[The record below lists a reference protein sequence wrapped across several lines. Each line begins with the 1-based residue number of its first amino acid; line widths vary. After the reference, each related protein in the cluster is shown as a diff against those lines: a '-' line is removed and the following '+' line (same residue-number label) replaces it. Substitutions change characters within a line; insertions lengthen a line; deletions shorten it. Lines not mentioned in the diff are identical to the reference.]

1 MGSLVPVNDWS
12 IRGAIEGDEAREGA
26 RQLAEQ
32 PSDVGSFLKEA
43 PETEAPA
50 PASAPGKDWTGA
62 VLLVQEAAEAIRL
75 GKERAAELEE
85 EAIQQ
90 AKQHHADLKAL
101 HAELTN
107 AREEIEAANARTRA
121 AEQALWEANEWL
133 EKLDGAIF
141 SSFANVRRAS

>member
-12 IRGAIEGDEAREGA
+12 IRGSIEGDEARDSVRQPVESSETGSILMGA
-26 RQLAEQ
+26 PQQ
-32 PSDVGSFLKEA
+32 VD
-43 PETEAPA
+43 A
-50 PASAPGKDWTGA
+50 PASAPLPGKDWTGA

-133 EKLDGAIF
+133 EKLDGAIA
-141 SSFANVRRAS
+141 SSFATVRRAS